1 MVNLSLGNDY
11 EITIDRLAEKINER
25 FDRADP
31 AIKKQIV
38 DFAHYFYA
46 TAPLEELSSKRI
58 DDLYSATVAL

>member
-11 EITIDRLAEKINER
+11 EITIERLAEKIHER

-31 AIKKQIV
+31 GVKQQIV

-46 TAPLEELSSKRI
+46 TAPIEELSI
-58 DDLYSATVAL
+58 DTVRTLAS